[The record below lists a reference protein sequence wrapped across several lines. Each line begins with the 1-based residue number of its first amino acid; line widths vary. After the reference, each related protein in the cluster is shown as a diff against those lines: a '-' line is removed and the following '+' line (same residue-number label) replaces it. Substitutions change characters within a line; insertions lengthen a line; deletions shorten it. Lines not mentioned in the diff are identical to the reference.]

1 MLPGRFNQ
9 IGANLFWLVVSR
21 LVRIVTGLVVL
32 GFVSRYLGVE
42 QFGVLNYA
50 IGLTAI
56 FSTVASLGFEGIVV
70 RELVNAPARTN
81 AILGTAFIL
90 RMAGGIAAIGL
101 VGLTA
106 LLTVSD
112 LGTAGLSLIV
122 ATAFLPGAFDVIE
135 LWFQKHI
142 QAKHMVLARVIA
154 ALLVSAI
161 KIGLVFGGARLVV
174 FAWAQVL
181 EAALGAVALVWVFQ
195 GRGQRVKEWAFDR
208 NLCRVVLR
216 DSWPLILSGLLVAV
230 YMRIEQIM
238 VMTVLGDYSMGIYSA
253 SVKVTEMWAFIPS
266 LILVTIYP
274 ILVAK
279 RQENAAAYKQKL
291 QTVFDL
297 MTGLGYGVAV
307 GTSLLAPFIIPLIY
321 GKKYDDAIGVLL
333 IQVWTAP
340 ITFSASV
347 RAQYF
352 LLENK
357 TIYHTFAALIGIV
370 ANVALALWLM
380 RFLGARGAAC
390 AVVVASWMAGH
401 LSSLIF
407 GELRECA
414 IMQTKAFCLP
424 FRLPTFLHALKQLR

>member
-9 IGANLFWLVVSR
+9 ISANLFWLVVSR
-21 LVRIVTGLVVL
+21 LVRIVASLLVL
-32 GFVSRYLGVE
+32 GFVSRYLGVD

-50 IGLTAI
+50 IGLTTI
-56 FSTVASLGFEGIVV
+56 FSAVASLGFEGIVV
-70 RELVNAPARTN
+70 RELVKAPERTS
-81 AILGTAFIL
+81 AILGTAFVL
-90 RMAGGIAAIGL
+90 RIAGGIAAMGL

-106 LLTVSD
+106 LLTAD
-112 LGTAGLSLIV
+112 DRCTTILSLIV

-135 LWFQKHI
+135 LWFQKNI
-142 QAKHMVLARVIA
+142 QAKHTVLARLVA

-161 KIGLVFGGARLVV
+161 KIGLVFGGASLVM

-181 EAALGAVALVWVFQ
+181 DAAFGAAALIWVFHW
-195 GRGQRVKEWAFDR
+195 RGQFVKQWRFARD
-208 NLCRVVLR
+208 LCRTMLR
-216 DSWPLILSGLLVAV
+216 DCWPLILSGVLVAI

-238 VMTVLGDYSMGIYSA
+238 VMTVLGKYSMGIYYA

-266 LILVTIYP
+266 IILVTIYP

-279 RQENAAAYKQKL
+279 RQENPAAYKQKL

-297 MTGLGYGVAV
+297 MTGLGYVVAA
-307 GTSLLAPFIIPLIY
+307 GTTLLAPFIIPLIY

-333 IQVWTAP
+333 IQTWTAP
-340 ITFSASV
+340 ITFNASV

-357 TIYHTFAALIGIV
+357 TIYHTFAALIGIA

-390 AVVVASWMAGH
+390 AVVIASWMAGH
-401 LSSLIF
+401 LSSFIF
-407 GELRECA
+407 SELRECA
-414 IMQTKAFCLP
+414 LIQTKAFCLP
-424 FRLPTFLHALKQLR
+424 FRLPTFFHALKQLR

>member
-9 IGANLFWLVVSR
+9 ISANLGWLVASR

-56 FSTVASLGFEGIVV
+56 FSAVASLGFEGIVV
-70 RELVNAPARTN
+70 RELVKAPERTN
-81 AILGTAFIL
+81 AILGTAFVL
-90 RMAGGIAAIGL
+90 RLAGGMAAIGM

-106 LLTVSD
+106 LLTVND
-112 LGTAGLSLIV
+112 RGTAILSLIV

-142 QAKHMVLARVIA
+142 QAKHVVLARVVA

-174 FAWAQVL
+174 FAWAQAL

-195 GRGQRVKEWAFDR
+195 ARGQQVKQWAFARD
-208 NLCRVVLR
+208 LGRVILR
-216 DSWPLILSGLLVAV
+216 DSWPLVLSGVLVAV

-238 VMTVLGDYSMGIYSA
+238 VMTVLGTYSMGIYYA

-266 LILVTIYP
+266 LILATIYP
-274 ILVAK
+274 LLVAK
-279 RQENAAAYKQKL
+279 RQENPAAYKQKL

-340 ITFSASV
+340 ITFNATV

-390 AVVVASWMAGH
+390 AVVMASWMAGH

-407 GELRECA
+407 SELRECA
-414 IMQTKAFCLP
+414 VMQTRAFCLP
-424 FRLPTFLHALKQLR
+424 FRLPGFFHALKQLR